1 VHRKHRV
8 CLYQIRFTAL
18 AAGTVVY
25 AGMQNNPW
33 MHMNRISVRPAD
45 ERDRG
50 RVIAIFNYYVSNG
63 FAAYPDTPMPPA
75 FYDILRDG
83 SHSFYVVEKDGDVI
97 GFALMKPF
105 LPFSTF
111 SGTATVSAFIA
122 PAYRR
127 SGCGT
132 MLLDAMTRDA
142 KSRGISV
149 LLASISSKNPES
161 RNFHKKHGF
170 VECGRLHNVGR
181 KFGERFDVVWMEK
194 ELEPFSPRSET
205 GKKGR

>member
-1 VHRKHRV
+1 
-8 CLYQIRFTAL
+8 
-18 AAGTVVY
+18 
-25 AGMQNNPW
+25 
-33 MHMNRISVRPAD
+33 
-45 ERDRG
+45 
-50 RVIAIFNYYVSNG
+50 
-63 FAAYPDTPMPPA
+63 MPPA

-111 SGTATVSAFIA
+111 SGTATVSTFIA